1 MRSSPR
7 SLPGPDDITRETL
20 PNGITVLARAN
31 FSSPSVVISG
41 YVEGGSICDPDEKL
55 GLADFV
61 ACALMRGTRRR
72 DFHAIY
78 DALESAGASLGFSA
92 SMHTVGFSGRA
103 LAEDLPLLL
112 TLLSESLR
120 MPTFPADQ
128 IRRLRGQ
135 LLASLAIRDQDTG
148 DRAGMAF
155 DALVYAGHPYSRPQ
169 DGHPR
174 TVRAITRADLAAFH
188 RRHFGPRGMVLAVV
202 GAVEPQRAVDLVAR
216 ALGDWSN
223 PMQAVPPS
231 LPPVRP
237 LRALRRRHVRL
248 AGKVQSDLL
257 IGCLG
262 PRRTDPDFLPASLG
276 NSVLGQFGSFGRIG
290 TVVREQAGL
299 AYYAL
304 SSLSAGIGPGVWQ
317 VSAGVN
323 PAHLERAIALIL
335 RELRRFVQSGVKRQE
350 LADSQANFIGRLPL
364 SLESNA
370 GVAGALLNIE
380 RYRLGMDYYRRYAA
394 LVRAVTPE
402 QVLET
407 ARKYI
412 DPERLAIVSAG
423 P

>member
-120 MPTFPADQ
+120 TPTFPADQ

-169 DGHPR
+169 DGYPR

-223 PMQAVPPS
+223 PMQVVPPS

-304 SSLSAGIGPGVWQ
+304 SSLSAGVGPGVWQ

-323 PAHLERAIALIL
+323 PAHLERAIGLIL
-335 RELRRFVQSGVKRQE
+335 RELRRFIRSGVTRSE

>member
-120 MPTFPADQ
+120 TPTFPADQ

-223 PMQAVPPS
+223 PMQVVPPS

-304 SSLSAGIGPGVWQ
+304 SSLSAGVGPGVWQ

-323 PAHLERAIALIL
+323 PAHLERAIGLIL
-335 RELRRFVQSGVKRQE
+335 RELRRFIRSGVTRSE